1 MRHQRAQAME
11 VGFFFFLRFWGPE
24 VQEEAI
30 KAGIWWGLSSW
41 LIGLC
46 LCPHM
51 TFLDRTCASASSY
64 EDASPFCLWFTS
76 LLQHNYLPKGPS
88 SVTLE
93 VRAPTD
99 EFVSITIRLVMGSL
113 MNNLSNVPLLFIT
126 FPSFVSMDPFW
137 ERGQVASMLTSKR
150 KSMCLARD

>member
-11 VGFFFFLRFWGPE
+11 VCFFMVWGPE
-24 VQEEAI
+24 VREEAI
-30 KAGIWWGLSSW
+30 RAGVWWGFSSW
-41 LIGLC
+41 LVGIC
-46 LCPHM
+46 LCPLM

-76 LLQHNYLPKGPS
+76 WLQHNYLPKGPS

-113 MNNLSNVPLLFIT
+113 MNNLSNVPLLLIT
-126 FPSFVSMDPFW
+126 FPPFVSMDPFW
-137 ERGQVASMLTSKR
+137 ECGQAASMLTSKR
-150 KSMCLARD
+150 KSMCLARY